1 MRRAPFPPLV
11 PGADGL
17 QDPPVCPEA
26 LRRRM
31 AEVYGAPAECV
42 LPVRGEAH
50 ALELVLRRLR
60 LAGGDTVACTDE
72 MAELIQL
79 GRIYGVRISRE
90 PTQAAG
96 VIVTRVPYEIAAV
109 APFDA
114 AAEGREALPLM
125 VVDESAVELLD
136 TASLAPIAAV
146 RDDMVVIRSLSIA
159 YGLAGSPCGAIIS
172 SPAQIERFAALLEPC
187 ALPAPVVRLAEAAL
201 SASRAP
207 AVEARIALFKA
218 ERRRMLDA
226 LTASAEVR
234 GATASATEI
243 FVEPV
248 DLDGACGK
256 LARFAGAGAWRRS
269 GERAAA
275 LAIGLPE
282 ANDRILAALGVE
294 VQVRPRRRA
303 EVVRDT
309 KETRIAVA
317 VDLDASSPH
326 AIRTGVGFYDHMLD
340 QVAAHGGFALTLA
353 CEGDL
358 EIDPHHTIEDCA
370 LALGSALRQALGE
383 RRGIARFGFV
393 LPMDEAEAQV
403 SIDLGGRP
411 YSVFDGA
418 FAGARIGAWPTEM
431 TAHVFRSLAES
442 MGAAIHVSVKGE
454 NDHHKTEACFKAFG
468 RALRQAVRVEGEA
481 VPSTKGVL

>member
-11 PGADGL
+11 AGGDDL
-17 QDPPVCPEA
+17 QDPPVFPEA

-31 AEVYGAPAECV
+31 AEVYGAPFECV
-42 LPVRGEAH
+42 LPVRGVAH
-50 ALELVLRRLR
+50 ALELVMRGLR
-60 LAGGDTVACTDE
+60 LAGGDTVACTHE
-72 MAELIQL
+72 SPELLQL
-79 GRIYGVRISRE
+79 GRIYGVTVSTE

-96 VIVTRVPYEIAAV
+96 VIVTQAPYEIGAV
-109 APFDA
+109 ARFDA
-114 AAEGREALPLM
+114 AAEGRDALPLM
-125 VVDESAVELLD
+125 VVDESSVELLE

-146 RDDMVVIRSLSIA
+146 RDELVVIRSLSVA
-159 YGLAGSPCGAIIS
+159 YGLAGSPCGAIIA
-172 SPAQIERFAALLEPC
+172 SPAQIERFSALLEPC
-187 ALPAPVVRLAEAAL
+187 ALPTPLVRLAEAAL
-201 SASRAP
+201 SPSRAP
-207 AVEARIALFKA
+207 AVEARISLFKG
-218 ERRRMLDA
+218 ERARMVEDLK
-226 LTASAEVR
+226 ASPEVR
-234 GATASATEI
+234 GATAAAIEI
-243 FVEPV
+243 FVEPA

-256 LARFAGAGAWRRS
+256 LARYSGAGAWRRA
-269 GERAAA
+269 GDRAVA
-275 LAIGLPE
+275 LAVGLPE
-282 ANDRILAALGVE
+282 ANDRVLAALGVE
-294 VQVRPRRRA
+294 VQARPRRRA

-317 VDLDASSPH
+317 VDLDATSPR
-326 AIRTGVGFYDHMLD
+326 AIRTGLGFYDHMLD
-340 QVAAHGGFALTLA
+340 QVAAHGGFSLTLA

-358 EIDPHHTIEDCA
+358 EIDAHHSLEDCA
-370 LALGSALRQALGE
+370 LALGAALRQALGE

-418 FAGARIGAWPTEM
+418 FAGAHIGEWPTEM
-431 TAHVFRSLAES
+431 TAHVFRSLAEA

-468 RALRQAVRVEGEA
+468 RALRQAVRIEGEA